1 MYRLAAS
8 ILCLYSMYRSA
19 ALAGCSVCKR
29 VVLLNIPLELWGAAL
44 FGMAALLF
52 ALNIKVVLR
61 PFLMLWLASHLAL
74 LGYQGVFNRYY
85 CSDCLVLAGIEGLLL
100 ILSFLPGEWVKQGRF
115 WAGLSAASL
124 ILVLLTLPLPVQRE
138 NVPDRLPGPEE
149 WFQDA
154 LRAAGT
160 KKSADPAVVAGAG
173 GTEKGSAPKRGLKVL
188 DRDGREVTLDQ
199 AEPVLFFAW
208 WCPHCPEALSK
219 NRDMVLVSTYFRDGE
234 DNVKKTEEK
243 LKSLG
248 ISTGRCYY
256 LPRDP
261 PVGEVPAIYTAGGR

>member
-1 MYRLAAS
+1 M
-8 ILCLYSMYRSA
+8 LCLYGMYRSA
-19 ALAGCSVCKR
+19 ALAGCSACKK
-29 VVLLNIPLELWGAAL
+29 VVLLNIPLELWGVAL

-52 ALNIKVVLR
+52 AINIKVVLR
-61 PFLMLWLASHLAL
+61 LFLMLWLAPHLAL
-74 LGYQGVFNRYY
+74 LGYQGVFNSYY

-100 ILSFLPGEWVKQGRF
+100 LLSFLPGEWVKQRRF

-124 ILVLLTLPLPVQRE
+124 VLVLMTLPVHRE
-138 NVPDRLPGPEE
+138 NLPDRPPGPEE
-149 WFQDA
+149 HPRDS
-154 LRAAGT
+154 LRAAVTG
-160 KKSADPAVVAGAG
+160 KSVDPAVVAGAG
-173 GTEKGSAPKRGLKVL
+173 GTEKDTVPKRGLKVL
-188 DRDGREVTLDQ
+188 DRDGREVTLDP

-208 WCPHCPEALSK
+208 WCPHCPEALIK

-243 LKSLG
+243 LKGLD